1 MQAQSSDIA
10 EMMENI
16 ENIEEDIDALQAFTH
31 QVRLKQDT
39 FDTNMASGIK
49 KLLDSFKQR
58 EQELQEEIKKA
69 HEESASL
76 AAYTQ
81 IELLNAEIKRLKA
94 RIETLKAAKTLSET
108 RVIQQ
113 EARIQELEAEVARMK
128 LQITARANTD
138 EHSEHNGSQYDSAGD
153 DDAGSPDAMDQAS
166 LQDPDAQTQNSPNP
180 VSINGGLLSAAG
192 SAVASSVNKM
202 LGVLVPGSS
211 SSVTPRPPG
220 TNIVHGPADD
230 QTQDLVPSS
239 AVQVPTDQ
247 VPQDQVSKLA
257 ASKPEDVSDDPENL
271 AVKVAPGDASAAGPE
286 TQPVLSTLNSQQD
299 VLDAIKTYVY
309 QETAPGGVVK
319 YVYVDVENGSKLKK
333 IAINKNNREKII
345 KYFQKANLS
354 TLVQKTLPGLT
365 DDMFQNFKNDYP
377 LT

>member
-211 SSVTPRPPG
+211 SSVTPRPPE
-220 TNIVHGPADD
+220 TNIVHVPADD
-230 QTQDLVPSS
+230 QTQNPVPVNYQAQVNDPVPEVLPSDSVQGTEPVKDAEAASAGASAPDSS
-239 AVQVPTDQ
+239 NKPESSPINSRERVLAALKTKVFIPTAGKLKYKIS
-247 VPQDQVSKLA
+247 PKAVSK
-257 ASKPEDVSDDPENL
+257 
-271 AVKVAPGDASAAGPE
+271 DAKK
-286 TQPVLSTLNSQQD
+286 D
-299 VLDAIKTYVY
+299 VLRELVQYFATNNLEQIQTPNKVNGDGYIT
-309 QETAPGGVVK
+309 
-319 YVYVDVENGSKLKK
+319 VDVL
-333 IAINKNNREKII
+333 NNLGNMYDELYTPK
-345 KYFQKANLS
+345 S
-354 TLVQKTLPGLT
+354 S
-365 DDMFQNFKNDYP
+365 
-377 LT
+377 